1 MPEIRQIRVG
11 GVTYDVVAS
20 EDEVSASRAQRYAEQ
35 AESSALSAKN
45 ARLTT
50 SAYVNNA
57 RNYALAASDSADR
70 AEQIVGGQFLSYG
83 GNQGLSDTQKEQAR
97 VNIGKAEN
105 YVLSD
110 KKTVIKLSNYSTNPL
125 QGFKVE
131 IVPRQLG
138 NGTPTP
144 ANIRPIKGW
153 NSVKL
158 NHTTKNLFTIPD
170 EVFEDRGLLSAG
182 STSLYGTGSAFAS
195 NAGSSN
201 YIPLP
206 YPITSQCTL
215 SATASCMN
223 GTTATAGLSMGF
235 IYYPGTAGTRVTWS
249 TADLS
254 VRRKVTSTSGSVVIG
269 IYFSGGNNP
278 TQLRWSVSKI
288 QLELGTTNTDYEE
301 ITSEL
306 IGNFSTPVYM
316 GNADTNTQ
324 LLTVTHDVLVITGEE
339 NWQIN
344 SNYENTVRLSLS
356 ALPVAYT
363 NVETNLCDRLEW
375 SETIVGD
382 SIFTIGDN
390 LNIKDSTIARDVAT
404 FKSYAQAQ
412 YANGTPIT
420 FVLRRPTT
428 YSYAFSD
435 IPVSKFTNYSYVW
448 SNVSAT
454 SNADSIQLLYM
465 KSGVLTEEYDIY
477 LDTKIPTIISGQT
490 SNRNLLDNPWWGSGE
505 VVNQRGFTSGS
516 TTHNAFCI
524 DRWKTSY
531 GSTAG
536 TISLGA
542 NGLTITAASGT
553 YALIN
558 QVIEK
563 YSVLS
568 GKTVTASALLSNGTI
583 VSGTVANLNWA
594 NNPIAVTSGS
604 VRLQLLDGG
613 YFRVTILNGG
623 SATIRAVKLE
633 LGSYSTLANDVP
645 PDYGEELRK
654 CRFYYRRYAN
664 PLAGGMSTITGGTA
678 ISATAAD
685 FTDNEPMY
693 GGNAG
698 TLAYNGTVQ
707 VNGVAVT
714 GKTLYSRSDGKI
726 SQNTMRFNVS
736 GGLTA
741 YGSALIS
748 LGANSYIELSH
759 DL

>member
-35 AESSALSAKN
+35 AKSSALSAN
-45 ARLTT
+45 DARLTT
-50 SAYVNNA
+50 SAYANNA

-138 NGTPTP
+138 SGTPTP

-158 NHTTKNLFTIPD
+158 NHTTKNLFTIPN

-182 STSLYGTGSAFAS
+182 GTSLSGTGPVFAS

-215 SATASCMN
+215 SATVSCTD
-223 GTTATAGLSMGF
+223 GTTTGSGLSMGF
-235 IYYPGTAGTRVTWS
+235 IYYPGTAGTSVTWLP
-249 TADLS
+249 TDFL
-254 VRRKVTSTSGSVVIG
+254 VRRKVTSTLGSVVIG
-269 IYFSGGNNP
+269 IYFSGGSNP
-278 TQLRWSVSKI
+278 TQSQWRVSKI

-316 GNADTNTQ
+316 GNANTNTQ

-344 SNYENTVRLSLS
+344 PNYENTVYLSQS

-375 SETIVGD
+375 SETISGD
-382 SIFTIGDN
+382 STFTLGNNI
-390 LNIKDSTIARDVAT
+390 NIKDSTIARDVAT

-428 YSYAFSD
+428 YSYALPD

-465 KSGVLTEEYDIY
+465 KSGVLTEEYDLY

-490 SNRNLLDNPWWGSGE
+490 SNRNLLDNPWFT
-505 VVNQRGFTSGS
+505 VNQRGVSG
-516 TTHNAFCI
+516 TLTGNYGYCF
-524 DRWKTSY
+524 DRWKL
-531 GSTAG
+531 AG
-536 TISLGA
+536 GGA
-542 NGLTITAASGT
+542 NSSMTIGSDGRTITLNGT
-553 YALIN
+553 TQYAQFRQNLEPILCN
-558 QVIEK
+558 
-563 YSVLS
+563 SLM
-568 GKTVTASALLSNGTI
+568 GKTVTLSCLFSDGNIFAATFTPT
-583 VSGTVANLNWA
+583 SEAQYTKYMA
-594 NNPIAVTSGS
+594 NNRSYLCLDLRTSQRCAFVLINGES
-604 VRLQLLDGG
+604 R
-613 YFRVTILNGG
+613 TIK
-623 SATIRAVKLE
+623 AMKLE

-654 CRFYYRRYAN
+654 CQYYYRELKAITATY
-664 PLAGGMSTITGGTA
+664 LAQGVSVAGTNFRVILPYTMRTRPSVTYSGTLTAYYSGGNAPVTA
-678 ISATAAD
+678 ISV
-685 FTDNEPMY
+685 
-693 GGNAG
+693 AG
-698 TLAYNGTVQ
+698 TI
-707 VNGVAVT
+707 
-714 GKTLYSRSDGKI
+714 SDGVQLSFTTSGI
-726 SQNTMRFNVS
+726 S
-736 GGLTA
+736 
-741 YGSALIS
+741 
-748 LGANSYIELSH
+748 GANQPVSLDAAAGAKICLSA

>member
-20 EDEVSASRAQRYAEQ
+20 EDEVAASRAQRYAEQ
-35 AESSALSAKN
+35 AESSAISAKD

-50 SAYVNNA
+50 GAYVNSA

-70 AEQIVGGQFLSYG
+70 AEAIVGGQFLSYG
-83 GNQGLSDTQKEQAR
+83 QNQRLSDTQKEQAR
-97 VNIGKAEN
+97 VNIGKATN
-105 YVLSD
+105 YVLGD

-125 QGFKVE
+125 QGFRVE

-138 NGTPTP
+138 SGTPTP

-153 NSVKL
+153 DNVKL

-170 EVFEDRGLLSAG
+170 EVFEDRGLFSAG
-182 STSLYGTGSAFAS
+182 STSLFGTGSAFAS

-215 SATASCMN
+215 SATVSCIN
-223 GTTATAGLSMGF
+223 GTTTTSGLSMGF
-235 IYYPGTAGTRVTWS
+235 IYYPGTAGASVTWS
-249 TADLS
+249 TTDLS
-254 VRRKVTSTSGSVVIG
+254 VRRKVTSASGSVVIG
-269 IYFSGGNNP
+269 IYFRGGSNP

-306 IGNFSTPVYM
+306 IGNLSTPVYM
-316 GNADTNTQ
+316 GNANTHTQ
-324 LLTVTHDVLVITGEE
+324 QLTVTHDVLVITGEE

-344 SNYENTVRLSLS
+344 TNYENTVLLSLS

-382 SIFTIGDN
+382 SIFTIGNN

-428 YSYAFSD
+428 YSYTLPD

-448 SNVSAT
+448 SNVSDT
-454 SNADSIQLLYM
+454 SNSDSIQLLYM
-465 KSGVLTEEYDIY
+465 KSGVLTEEYDLY
-477 LDTKIPTIISGQT
+477 LDTKIPNVVTGLT
-490 SNRNLLDNPWWGSGE
+490 SNRNLLDNPWFT
-505 VVNQRGFTSGS
+505 VNQRGFTSVSYTSATTPAYCVDRWLFGGVGSLTYNSDKSITVNITSGNYGGLTQRFDPMYKGLNVTVSIMLTNGTVVSTNGQIPSASGLNRYYIALNGS
-516 TTHNAFCI
+516 TWEVLLRS
-524 DRWKTSY
+524 D
-531 GSTAG
+531 GSTWW
-536 TISLGA
+536 
-542 NGLTITAASGT
+542 
-553 YALIN
+553 
-558 QVIEK
+558 IE
-563 YSVLS
+563 LRC
-568 GKTVTASALLSNGTI
+568 N
-583 VSGTVANLNWA
+583 VSGAT
-594 NNPIAVTSGS
+594 
-604 VRLQLLDGG
+604 
-613 YFRVTILNGG
+613 
-623 SATIRAVKLE
+623 ATIRAVKLE

-645 PDYGEELRK
+645 PDYAQELAK
-654 CRFYYRRYAN
+654 CQYYFVRMRWQALTPVCLALASTATNLNGLIVTPVAMREVSSYGIAYSGSLTTPAGNTATPTSVSVSYAN
-664 PLAGGMSTITGGTA
+664 QMWVQFSVSGVTSGQMYQLHTGNA
-678 ISATAAD
+678 AKYIDISA
-685 FTDNEPMY
+685 
-693 GGNAG
+693 
-698 TLAYNGTVQ
+698 
-707 VNGVAVT
+707 
-714 GKTLYSRSDGKI
+714 
-726 SQNTMRFNVS
+726 
-736 GGLTA
+736 
-741 YGSALIS
+741 
-748 LGANSYIELSH
+748 